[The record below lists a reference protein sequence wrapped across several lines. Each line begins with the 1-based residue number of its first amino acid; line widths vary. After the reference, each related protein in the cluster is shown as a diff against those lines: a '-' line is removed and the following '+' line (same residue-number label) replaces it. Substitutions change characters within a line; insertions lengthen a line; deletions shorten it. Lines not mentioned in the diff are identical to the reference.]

1 MRVIVETGKGEKS
14 TNKNSEVHEKINE
27 SEMYELGNLKR
38 TACFNE
44 DKRNLKIDLNEIV
57 YNENVNFSNEEIKKL
72 EKENR

>member
-1 MRVIVETGKGEKS
+1 
-14 TNKNSEVHEKINE
+14 
-27 SEMYELGNLKR
+27 MYDLGNLKR